1 MQHTYFNQTNS
12 ILSTKL
18 SKDPRYLN
26 TIVLSTTELVPKNQ
40 FRIRRIRSS
49 QESGILISNW
59 ILEKVH
65 FTLTRA
71 SGYRIVDLFPPRFYD
86 NVQIR
91 RPGVG
96 VVDIVKPSDVDRD
109 DSDQEDVHVTQA
121 RIVLVTALSMRRD

>member
-1 MQHTYFNQTNS
+1 MILDNPWSNQATD
-12 ILSTKL
+12 IYTA
-18 SKDPRYLN
+18 PH
-26 TIVLSTTELVPKNQ
+26 VLLD
-40 FRIRRIRSS
+40 
-49 QESGILISNW
+49 
-59 ILEKVH
+59 KVH

-121 RIVLVTALSMRRD
+121 RIVIVTALSMSRD

>member
-1 MQHTYFNQTNS
+1 MLQNRPHPV
-12 ILSTKL
+12 
-18 SKDPRYLN
+18 D
-26 TIVLSTTELVPKNQ
+26 
-40 FRIRRIRSS
+40 
-49 QESGILISNW
+49 
-59 ILEKVH
+59 KVH

-86 NVQIR
+86 IVQIR

-121 RIVLVTALSMRRD
+121 RIVIGIALSMSRD